1 MRDPIGFWRRCRV
14 LFRQLCRMMI
24 FAALVLACAILW
36 LNKIGLPDFLKRS
49 LVETLHAR
57 GVESEFTR
65 LRLSLGRGLVAD
77 NVHIGRTEKAG
88 EAVLSLQQA
97 QLQLDYRALLH
108 RQLQINGLALRQGKF
123 VWPLSPT
130 NTLVLDHIQADLR
143 FQTNDTWSLDNFQA
157 DFAGAKLTLS
167 GDVAHASALRNWEIF
182 RGATTNAVAQQAGLQ
197 KIADTLRQ
205 IRLAGTSRLSLD
217 INGDARDPRSF
228 LIRLMA
234 SIPAVDTPWGLAR
247 GILLTAKLK
256 ACAGT
261 PANPDSSWAWWTN
274 MQPYQLEWA
283 AWVSELKSKDLNA
296 RSVLCSGFWRAP
308 ELIVTNL
315 SAKLDDGQLNA
326 SMRLNVATRE
336 FTFTNSS
343 CFDPRAI
350 AALLTEKTQN
360 WLAQF
365 SWTQP
370 PLLQASG
377 SLILPAWINPE
388 GFRGWRSIMQPTIRL
403 AGGFIVTN
411 GAFRG
416 ITADLARGHF
426 FYSNLVWQLP
436 DLVVTRP
443 EGALAL
449 ANTENDDTKSY
460 HWHIRG
466 VLNPEAIRPV
476 LTANNAERSL
486 ELFTFTEPL
495 FLDADMWGR
504 LHDYDS
510 IGVAGRM
517 ALTNFT
523 IRGEA
528 VESVESTFHYTN
540 RFLEF
545 FQPHLQT
552 GAQTMSADGIAADF
566 NSWRIYFTNG
576 FSTADPRSAAR
587 AIGPKTGKI
596 MEPYRFGQPCSVRVN
611 GYTSLHG
618 VDNTDLRFDLD
629 GAPLEWL
636 RLKTPS
642 ISGEIHWLGQ
652 ILILTNLTAKFYG
665 GNATGSAYFDFH
677 PKEGAD
683 FKFVANVE
691 NANVHWLATD
701 LSSPTNRLE
710 GVLGGRFIMTSAN
723 SENRRAWNG
732 YGQANLH
739 DGLIWDVPI
748 FGIVSPVLNT
758 VAPGLGSSRAT
769 DATARFT
776 MTNGVVFSDD
786 LEIRST
792 MMRLEYTG
800 TVDLQSRVNAYVTAQ
815 LLRDTWVV
823 GPFVSTALWPVSKLF
838 EYKIS
843 GTLEKPESEPVY
855 IPKFLLMPLH
865 PIRSLEGML
874 SGGTDTNPPPVK

>member
-1 MRDPIGFWRRCRV
+1 MRDPIGFWQRCRV
-14 LFRQLCRMMI
+14 LLRRLRRAMI

-36 LNKIGLPDFLKRS
+36 LNRIGLPDFLKRS

-57 GVESEFTR
+57 GVELEFTR
-65 LRLSLGRGLVAD
+65 LHLSLRRGLVAD
-77 NVHIGRTEKAG
+77 NVHIGRAEKAG
-88 EAVLSLQQA
+88 SPVLSLQQV

-108 RQLQINGLALRQGKF
+108 RQLQINGLVLCQGKF

-130 NTLVLDHIQADLR
+130 NTLVLNQIQADLR

-182 RGATTNAVAQQAGLQ
+182 HGATTNAAAQQAGLQ

-205 IRLAGTSRLSLD
+205 IRLAGTSRLSLG

-228 LIRLMA
+228 LIRLLA
-234 SIPAVDTPWGLAR
+234 SIPAVDTQWGLAR

-261 PANPDSSWAWWTN
+261 PANPDPSWAWWTN

-283 AWVSELKSKDLNA
+283 ARVSQLKSKDLNA
-296 RSVLCSGFWRAP
+296 RSISCSGFWRAP
-308 ELIVTNL
+308 ELAVTNL
-315 SAKLDDGQLNA
+315 SAKLGSGQLNA
-326 SMRLNVATRE
+326 STRLNVATRE

-343 CFDPRAI
+343 CFDPRMI

-360 WLAQF
+360 WFAQF

-377 SLILPAWINPE
+377 SLILPAWINRQPD
-388 GFRGWRSIMQPTIRL
+388 WRSTMQPTIRL

-449 ANTENDDTKSY
+449 ADTENDDTKSY
-460 HWHIRG
+460 HWHICG

-476 LTANNAERSL
+476 LTANNAERGL
-486 ELFTFTEPL
+486 ELFAFTKPL
-495 FLDADMWGR
+495 FLDADVWGR
-504 LHDYDS
+504 SHDYDS
-510 IGVAGRM
+510 IGAAGRM

-523 IRGEA
+523 IRGETVSR
-528 VESVESTFHYTN
+528 VESAFHYTN

-552 GAQTMSADGIAADF
+552 GAQTMTADGIAADF

-576 FSTADPRSAAR
+576 FSTADPRSVAR
-587 AIGPKTGKI
+587 AIGPKTGKT

-611 GYTSLHG
+611 GYAPLHG
-618 VDNTDLRFDLD
+618 VDDTDLRFDVD
-629 GAPLEWL
+629 GAPFEWL
-636 RLKTPS
+636 KLKTPH
-642 ISGEIHWLGQ
+642 IAGEIHWLGQ
-652 ILILTNLTAKFYG
+652 TLILTNLAASFYG
-665 GNATGSAYFDFH
+665 GNANGSAHFGFR
-677 PKEGAD
+677 PKEGTD
-683 FKFVANVE
+683 FEFVANVE

-701 LSSPTNRLE
+701 LSSPTNHLE
-710 GVLGGRFIMTSAN
+710 GVVGGRFIMTSAN
-723 SENRRAWNG
+723 SEDWRTWNG

-769 DATARFT
+769 DATARFA
-776 MTNGVVFSDD
+776 MTNGVAFSDD

-792 MMRLEYTG
+792 MMRLQYAG
-800 TVDLQSRVNAYVTAQ
+800 TVDLKSRVNAHVTAQ

-823 GPFVSTALWPVSKLF
+823 GPLVSTALWPVSKLF

-843 GTLEKPESEPVY
+843 GTLAKPESDPVY
-855 IPKFLLMPLH
+855 VPKLLLMPLH
-865 PIRSLEGML
+865 PIRSLEEML
-874 SGGTDTNPPPVK
+874 SGGTDTNPPPKK